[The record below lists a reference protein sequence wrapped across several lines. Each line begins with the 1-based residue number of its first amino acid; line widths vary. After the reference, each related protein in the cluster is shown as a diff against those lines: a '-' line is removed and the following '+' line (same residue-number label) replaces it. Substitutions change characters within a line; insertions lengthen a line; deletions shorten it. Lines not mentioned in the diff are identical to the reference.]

1 MAWSLQDLIER
12 RKDLEECLRHANAS
26 HGLLKEQCKNIK
38 NEINNT
44 KGAVL
49 ELDKLIEDEKA

>member
-26 HGLLKEQCKNIK
+26 HGLLKEQNKNIRK
-38 NEINNT
+38 EIENT
-44 KGAVL
+44 KGAIL
-49 ELDKLIEDEKA
+49 ELDRLIEDERA